1 MGKTELKPERL
12 GTCFKAVK
20 IKYGIQLLGRT
31 RLKKEDTQSEELL
44 SIQKVQNIL
53 VRFLNN
59 VNLKDHQSTESLLEK
74 SQMLLVN
81 RLNAPTKIR
90 EVWKS
95 LHIDPKQ
102 NAYKKVF

>member
-1 MGKTELKPERL
+1 M
-12 GTCFKAVK
+12 VS
-20 IKYGIQLLGRT
+20 
-31 RLKKEDTQSEELL
+31 LKKFL
-44 SIQKVQNIL
+44 SIQKVQNKL
-53 VRFLNN
+53 LRFLNN

-95 LHIDPKQ
+95 LHSDLKQ
-102 NAYKKVF
+102 NAYKNWNQKREL